1 MISRNA
7 REALFYDK
15 LDDGRVRCRLCP
27 NLCVIGDGSPGRCMV
42 RKNESG
48 KLFTHSYGN
57 TVTVAIDPIE
67 KKPLYHF
74 YPGTQITSTGANGC
88 NLKCLHCQ
96 NWTISQEETR
106 TTNVTPEQLVQAAL
120 DNDSIGIA
128 FTYTEP
134 MIWFEYIMDAAP
146 LCREVGLK
154 VVLVTNGYVNEAPL
168 EELLAV
174 TDAMNVDLKGI
185 RPEFYKRICKG
196 KIEPILSNIR
206 RIAGAGVHLEVTNL
220 VIPTLNDA
228 DDDLSA
234 LADFVASV
242 SEMIPLHLSAYR
254 PEYKLDIPATPL
266 ETLLRA
272 QEIAE
277 KRLKYVYLG
286 NVRAPGGGDTRCPSC
301 GSLLI
306 NGSGY
311 RRLTSGLDGTRCRAC
326 GFETGI
332 IR

>member
-1 MISRNA
+1 MIKPA
-7 REALFYDK
+7 AYADEIK
-15 LDDGRVRCRLCP
+15 PGTIVCRLCP
-27 NLCVIGDGSPGRCMV
+27 ANCRLTEGKHGICGSRSMQQGRLV
-42 RKNESG
+42 TDN
-48 KLFTHSYGN
+48 YGEL
-57 TVTVAIDPIE
+57 VTLAVDPIE

-74 YPGTQITSTGANGC
+74 YPGAEITSTGANGC

-96 NWTISQEETR
+96 NWTISQEETH
-106 TTNVTPEQLVQAAL
+106 TTNVSPERLVQAAL
-120 DNDSIGIA
+120 QHDSIGIA

-134 MIWFEYIMDAAP
+134 MIWFEYIMDTAP
-146 LCREVGLK
+146 LCREAGLK

-196 KIEPILSNIR
+196 KVEPILSNIR

-228 DDDLSA
+228 DDDLTA

-242 SEMIPLHLSAYR
+242 SDMIPLHLSAYR

-272 QEIAE
+272 REIAE
-277 KRLKYVYLG
+277 ERLKYVYLG
-286 NVRAPGGGDTRCPSC
+286 NVRAPGGDDTRCPSC

-306 NGSGY
+306 KRSGH
-311 RRLTSGLDGTRCRAC
+311 RRFIDGLDGTRCRAC